1 MDFKIVVLCT
11 CPSTYKSYSGI
22 SRRFF
27 DLDAQEKF
35 KVGMT
40 VDFPY
45 GYEKAEIL
53 SQSLTGEGVTPDPK
67 ETYNIKV
74 G

>member
-1 MDFKIVVLCT
+1 MEV
-11 CPSTYKSYSGI
+11 SEKS
-22 SRRFF
+22 
-27 DLDAQEKF
+27 
-35 KVGMT
+35 KVAMT
-40 VDFPY
+40 SDYPY

-74 G
+74 RFHFLI